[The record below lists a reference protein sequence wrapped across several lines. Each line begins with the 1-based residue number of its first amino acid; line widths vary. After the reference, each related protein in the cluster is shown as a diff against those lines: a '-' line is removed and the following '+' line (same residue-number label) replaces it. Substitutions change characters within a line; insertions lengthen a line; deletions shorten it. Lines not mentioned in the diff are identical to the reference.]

1 MAYGGEITALLNAW
15 SRGDHAAADRLTP
28 LIYEELR
35 ATARRLFR
43 SEPDGHTLQP
53 TALVH
58 EAFARLVDVEIT
70 WADRAH
76 FYALAARMM
85 RRLLINQA
93 QARRAAKRG
102 GDAIRVTLI
111 DDVAPASDVDAD
123 VLALSEAL
131 AKLEALDPPKAEL
144 IEMRYFGGLSIRELE
159 AVTGRSSSSLG
170 RDLRFARAWLK
181 QQLSA
186 DA

>member
-1 MAYGGEITALLNAW
+1 MADGGEITALLNDW
-15 SRGDHAAADRLTP
+15 SRGDRAAADRLAP
-28 LIYEELR
+28 LIYDELR
-35 ATARRLFR
+35 TVARRLFR

-58 EAFARLVDVEIT
+58 EAFAKLIDVEIT
-70 WADRAH
+70 WMDRAH

-85 RRLLINQA
+85 RRLLINKA
-93 QARRAAKRG
+93 HARRAEKRG
-102 GDAIRVTLI
+102 GDAIRVTFA
-111 DDVAPASDVDAD
+111 DEYAPAPGVDTD

-159 AVTGRSSSSLG
+159 TVTGRSSSSLG

-181 QQLSA
+181 QQL
-186 DA
+186 DAEA